1 MGFWDTWF
9 TKQNELSTTVPLN
22 MGAGI
27 ASYPDANYANFASEG
42 YAKNEIVHACIR
54 ELSISAATPKYH
66 ITAPSRD
73 GGIVE
78 VGSGLLYDLI
88 TTPNPHTDW
97 YSFIERLVTFLM
109 VAGNAYAVKER
120 GRNDQV
126 NALYLLRPD
135 RVAIVPGDYGA
146 RGYIYTVGGVEYS
159 IDVRDMCHLALPNP
173 GGDIYGLSPLQVLSR
188 TVNLD
193 LNMTDFA
200 KVYFQNAGVPSG
212 LLKVKR
218 RLTSQEEA
226 STIRARWRSQFGGA
240 NNFHRIAVL
249 DDDAEYQPMSNSPKD
264 MALEGLHNLTESR
277 ICAVFG
283 VPPILVGANV
293 GLQRST
299 YSNYREAR
307 LAFHSETLEP
317 LVARILRYFNR
328 NLFAEY
334 GGNETLAV
342 DWSAMRAVLDDA
354 AAASARITALF
365 AGGLVTL
372 NEAREELGFEAVA
385 DGGVRRIPSSIFE
398 VAEGQSATVAVEAAP
413 VEVAPVE
420 AAISAPVEFKAPS
433 VAPRGRILQRRILE
447 EREEETDAL
456 AAKLR
461 RHFRGIRNR
470 VDGILGRHMERQTDE
485 MKTFPF
491 DVEDMLPPLE
501 TGNLSD
507 ILRAAQAKASKR
519 TFQTI
524 SSVGVAGEL
533 DWSEKL
539 PVIQRILNT
548 APARAQMIHRTT
560 SKAIQRGVKVALERG
575 YSVEQL
581 ARGVPDDNFPGLR
594 STLTETDNRARMIA
608 RTETMRTQNQSSI
621 GYYQTQGMMYVQ
633 ADDVDGD
640 ADDTYVDPGDPFGRT
655 CAERHGQIYQLA
667 DAHNIDDHPNGTL
680 NWMPMP
686 RGYQPESETGGVS
699 IDVPRTP
706 DRSDPQVS
714 GFDPSQWAGPTVKT
728 GKGVN
733 PAAAEGANAYIRQT
747 VMSMKGNTGEYIA
760 KLYESNATSVPQI
773 LSKKSRSFVGRDPVT
788 GQRMQAGGVYHTGKD
803 TVKIAAGNIE
813 HSITH
818 EMGHQITSQ
827 KHLANMLGSKERA
840 IKFNKEIDEAF
851 KTAKVRQKRWLSD
864 PDAAGGYP
872 AVSDYGM
879 KTVDEYIAEGFKYAV
894 QNPERL
900 ARVDPELS
908 KIMHRYFVG
917 SKPVSVD
924 DVSGFDPVAYA
935 QRLREARQAHAQR
948 LREARGQQ

>member
-1 MGFWDTWF
+1 VSELEEAALGFWDTWF

-27 ASYPDANYANFASEG
+27 ASYPDANYSNFASEG

-66 ITAPSRD
+66 ITAPSND

-78 VGSGLLYDLI
+78 VESGLLFDLI
-88 TTPNPHTDW
+88 TNPNPHSDW

-109 VAGNAYAVKER
+109 VAGNAYALKER

-146 RGYIYTVGGVEYS
+146 QSYVYTVGGVEYG
-159 IDVRDMCHLALPNP
+159 IEARDMCHLALPNP

-212 LLKVKR
+212 LLKIKR

-334 GGNETLAV
+334 GGNETLTV

-354 AAASARITALF
+354 AAASTRITALF

-372 NEAREELGFEAVA
+372 NEAREELGFQAVS

-398 VAEGQSATVAVEAAP
+398 VAEGESATVAVEAAP

-420 AAISAPVEFKAPS
+420 AALSEPVAIKAPRM
-433 VAPRGRILQRRILE
+433 APRGRMLQRRILE

-456 AAKLR
+456 AKKLR
-461 RHFRGIRNR
+461 QHFKGIRNR
-470 VDGILGRHMERQTDE
+470 VDGILGRYMERQTGESKD
-485 MKTFPF
+485 FPF
-491 DVEDMLPPLE
+491 TVEDMLPPIE

-507 ILRAAQAKASKR
+507 ILRAAQTRASKR
-519 TFQTI
+519 TFKTI
-524 SSVGVAGEL
+524 LDIGIAGAL

-539 PVIQRILNT
+539 PVVQRILNT
-548 APARAQMIHRTT
+548 APARAQMIHRTS
-560 SKAIQRGVKVALERG
+560 SKAIGRGVKVALERG

-594 STLTETDNRARMIA
+594 SILTETDNRARMIA

-621 GYYQTQGMMYVQ
+621 GYYQTQGYMYVQ

-655 CAERHGQIYQLA
+655 CAERHGQIYQLE

-686 RGYQPESETGGVS
+686 RGYKPE
-699 IDVPRTP
+699 
-706 DRSDPQVS
+706 
-714 GFDPSQWAGPTVKT
+714 
-728 GKGVN
+728 
-733 PAAAEGANAYIRQT
+733 
-747 VMSMKGNTGEYIA
+747 
-760 KLYESNATSVPQI
+760 ES
-773 LSKKSRSFVGRDPVT
+773 L
-788 GQRMQAGGVYHTGKD
+788 
-803 TVKIAAGNIE
+803 
-813 HSITH
+813 
-818 EMGHQITSQ
+818 
-827 KHLANMLGSKERA
+827 
-840 IKFNKEIDEAF
+840 
-851 KTAKVRQKRWLSD
+851 
-864 PDAAGGYP
+864 
-872 AVSDYGM
+872 
-879 KTVDEYIAEGFKYAV
+879 
-894 QNPERL
+894 
-900 ARVDPELS
+900 
-908 KIMHRYFVG
+908 
-917 SKPVSVD
+917 
-924 DVSGFDPVAYA
+924 
-935 QRLREARQAHAQR
+935 
-948 LREARGQQ
+948 

>member
-1 MGFWDTWF
+1 MSEPEEAALGFWDTWF

-413 VEVAPVE
+413 VE
-420 AAISAPVEFKAPS
+420 AALSAPVEYKAPRI
-433 VAPRGRILQRRILE
+433 APRGRILQRRILE

-470 VDGILGRHMERQTDE
+470 VDGILGRYMERQTGE
-485 MKTFPF
+485 AKAFPF

-560 SKAIQRGVKVALERG
+560 SKAIGTGVKIALERG
-575 YSVEQL
+575 YSIEQL

-594 STLTETDNRARMIA
+594 SILTETDNRARLIA

-686 RGYQPESETGGVS
+686 RGYQPDEAAL
-699 IDVPRTP
+699 DVPTMP
-706 DRSDPQVS
+706 DAPVDRADPFSPDFQADAWNPEVKL
-714 GFDPSQWAGPTVKT
+714 GP
-728 GKGVN
+728 GVN
-733 PAAAEGANAYIRQT
+733 PNLSGEAVANIRYT
-747 VMSMKGNTGEYIA
+747 AVNMKGDLGAYLA
-760 KLYESNATSVPQI
+760 KLYAKTPKSAPTI
-773 LSKKSRSFVGRDPVT
+773 LRRKSRLFNLHDPRT
-788 GQRMQAGGVYHTGKD
+788 GKPMKAGGFYSPAKDTIRVSDTSIEYAMSHEIGHQLMTPKHMVAMVGKD
-803 TVKIAAGNIE
+803 KANKFWNECQKAFAA
-813 HSITH
+813 
-818 EMGHQITSQ
+818 
-827 KHLANMLGSKERA
+827 A
-840 IKFNKEIDEAF
+840 
-851 KTAKVRQKRWLSD
+851 QKRHTE
-864 PDAAGGYP
+864 PYTFERQGRTFKNPGIRGT
-872 AVSDYGM
+872 VTDYGM
-879 KTVDEYIAEGFKYAV
+879 GNIDEYVAEGFKWAM
-894 QNPERL
+894 QSP
-900 ARVDPELS
+900 S
-908 KIMHRYFVG
+908 KFKG
-917 SKPVSVD
+917 VD
-924 DVSGFDPVAYA
+924 DDL
-935 QRLREARQAHAQR
+935 LRIMRKYLVKDKPASI
-948 LREARGQQ
+948 QQIRAGS